1 MNAPAPEEQQSV
13 LDVAG
18 GVAAKVFEKLSHAMP
33 VQKEPSHYFDAHTH
47 AHFAAFKD
55 DERAVVERAL
65 AKDVHMIAV
74 GTQRDTSADAIRLAH
89 AFPKGV
95 WAAIGLH
102 PIHTEASFHD
112 AQELGDPSTGS
123 GQAASGAKGFTSRG
137 EVFDYDAYKKLAE
150 DPKVVAIGECGMDF
164 YRLTEKSKKL
174 QAEVFRA
181 QVHLAHDV
189 RKPLMIHC
197 RNAFT
202 DLIYTLN
209 HESEKLNDPPGV
221 VHFMTG
227 TPEEAMMLMDLG
239 FAFTFGGV
247 ITFTDD
253 YDKTIRSIPMDH
265 LLTETDAP
273 YVAPEPYRGKR
284 NEPAYVTEVVARLA
298 ALKAVTPE
306 EMKHHIWKNAKRIFN
321 ITA

>member
-1 MNAPAPEEQQSV
+1 MADTKQSTTQNPIDV
-13 LDVAG
+13 LG
-18 GVAAKVFEKLSHAMP
+18 GVAAKVFEKLKEAVP
-33 VQKEPSHYFDAHTH
+33 VQREPFHYFDAHTH
-47 AHFAAFKD
+47 VHFAAFKD

-65 AKDVHMIAV
+65 AKDVHMVAV
-74 GTQRDTSADAIRLAH
+74 GTQRDTSADAIRIAH
-89 AFPKGV
+89 EFPKGV
-95 WAAIGLH
+95 WASIGLH

-112 AQELGDPSTGS
+112 ARELGDGET
-123 GQAASGAKGFTSRG
+123 AKGFTSRG

-164 YRLTEKSKKL
+164 YRLTENSKKL
-174 QAEVFRA
+174 QTEVFRA
-181 QVHLAHDV
+181 QIHLAHEV

-202 DLIYTLN
+202 DLIYVLN

-221 VHFMTG
+221 VHFFTG
-227 TPEEAMMLMDLG
+227 TPEEAMMLMDMG

-253 YDKTIRSIPMDH
+253 YDKAIRSIPMDH
-265 LLTETDAP
+265 LLAETDAP
-273 YVAPEPYRGKR
+273 YVAPAPYRGKR
-284 NEPAYVTEVVARLA
+284 NEPAYVTEVVSRLA

-321 ITA
+321 VTP

>member
-1 MNAPAPEEQQSV
+1 MNAAPSDGKQSV
-13 LDVAG
+13 VDFAG

-33 VQKEPSHYFDAHTH
+33 IQKEPSHYFDAHTH
-47 AHFAAFKD
+47 VHFAAFKD
-55 DERAVVERAL
+55 DSKAVVERAL
-65 AKDVHMIAV
+65 AKDVQMVAV
-74 GTQRDTSADAIRLAH
+74 GTQRDTSADAIKLAH
-89 AFPKGV
+89 EFPKGV
-95 WAAIGLH
+95 WASIGLH

-112 AQELGDPSTGS
+112 SRELGDGET
-123 GQAASGAKGFTSRG
+123 AKGFTSRG

-164 YRLTEKSKKL
+164 YRLTEHSKKL

-181 QVHLAHDV
+181 QIHLAHEV

-253 YDKTIRSIPMDH
+253 YDKVIKSIPMDH
-265 LLTETDAP
+265 LLSETDAP

-306 EMKHHIWKNAKRIFN
+306 EMKHHIWKNAKRIFS
-321 ITA
+321 IA